1 MRKSLL
7 TYLVCPLC
15 HLRLNLAITE
25 QADDIIET
33 GTLYCGSCDHAFP
46 IKDGIPNMLSP
57 QLPSIAEKLREAR
70 GWVELSKKQGWYQP
84 EERIDLALPYVVD
97 KLGWDLAEAS
107 SWAAT
112 KVSFEH
118 MLAHYVRPGMR
129 VLEVGAAK
137 TWAGRYFIERDCE
150 YTACDIM
157 DDPNIGLGRSRF
169 FTARFG
175 HYEAVTADAECLPF
189 TSGHFDLV
197 FAIAALH
204 HAIDLSKML
213 KEMARVAKRGGIV
226 AGLNEG
232 VRAFGSSPDAGI
244 QSEEKS
250 FGINEHV
257 HTLWEYY
264 LAFLRNRLFVIEMT
278 RAIGYNRLISQELGA
293 QVGRLL
299 RIPLVGKWCAAFIV
313 LGLSHPYDGVT
324 IFARKR

>member
-1 MRKSLL
+1 VKESLL
-7 TYLVCPLC
+7 DYLVCPLC
-15 HLRLNLAITE
+15 HSQLGLTIIERV
-25 QADDIIET
+25 DDVIET
-33 GTLYCGSCDHAFP
+33 GSLYCHSCHHPFP
-46 IKDGIPNMLSP
+46 IENGIPNMLSP
-57 QLPSIAEKLREAR
+57 QLPGIAEKLREVR
-70 GWVELSKKQGWYQP
+70 GWVELSTKQGWYHA
-84 EERIDLALPYVVD
+84 EERIDLALPYVVEE
-97 KLGWDLAEAS
+97 LGWDLAEAS

-137 TWAGRYFIERDCE
+137 TWAGRYFNERGCE

-157 DDPNIGLGRSRF
+157 DDPNIGVGRSRF
-169 FTARFG
+169 FIQRFG
-175 HYEAVTADAECLPF
+175 HYEAVVTDAEGLPF
-189 TSGHFDLV
+189 WDEYFDLV
-197 FAIAALH
+197 FAVAALH
-204 HAIDLSKML
+204 HAIDLPKML
-213 KEMARVAKRGGIV
+213 NEMARVAKRGAIV

-232 VRAFGSSPDAGI
+232 VRAFRSSPDAAI

-278 RAIGYNRLISQELGA
+278 RAIGYDHLISQELGA

-299 RIPLVGKWCAAFIV
+299 RIPLVGKWCAAFVV

-324 IFARKR
+324 IFARRL